1 MAKIMQQF
9 LKDDDL
15 CPSIRG
21 IFAKKLVPCTVRH
34 LKKGEILWREK
45 ELHQYCYLIENGM
58 IKLHI
63 ITKDGK
69 EKVLFY
75 YTNGSLLGF
84 QNLSKEKMTI
94 TTATAILPTKLY
106 AMEFSL
112 FYNFIQENPQYLC
125 ALTGYIF
132 HHMAIEAEEIVNIS
146 LYSTAERLA
155 ALFVLLADEYP
166 KNEQGEV
173 LIPFKNEELA
183 AMVGACRNSVSN
195 ALSVF
200 QKQKLICKQRGNLIV
215 TDLDRLREYA
225 L

>member
-15 CPSIRG
+15 GPSIRG
-21 IFAKKLVPCTVRH
+21 IFAKQLVPCTVRH
-34 LKKGEILWREK
+34 LRKGEILWREK
-45 ELHQYCYLIENGM
+45 ELHQYCYFIEYGM
-58 IKLHI
+58 VELHV
-63 ITKDGK
+63 ITKEGR

-84 QNLSKEKMTI
+84 QNLSKEKMTM
-94 TTATAILPTKLY
+94 TTAAAILPTKLY

-112 FYNFIQENPQYLC
+112 FYNYILGNPQYLS
-125 ALTGYIF
+125 ALTSYIF

-146 LYSTAERLA
+146 LYNTVERLA
-155 ALFVLLADEYP
+155 ALLVLLADEYP
-166 KNEQGEV
+166 KNKQGEM
-173 LIPFKNEELA
+173 LIPIKNEELA
-183 AMVGACRNSVSN
+183 AMIGVCRNSVCN
-195 ALSVF
+195 ALSTF
-200 QKQKLICKQRGNLIV
+200 QKEKLIRKQRGGLIV